1 MIEIA
6 STEPT
11 AVNDGPVLSPEPVPE
26 GSALY
31 ATLHGTPDVESPI
44 GLQDSPQAEVP
55 PEAARWS
62 DQCAQWV
69 RARPLTA
76 VISAFGLGLI
86 IGRRQR

>member
-31 ATLHGTPDVESPI
+31 ASLHGTPDVESS
-44 GLQDSPQAEVP
+44 DSPQGNPQPEMPLEV
-55 PEAARWS
+55 ARWS

-76 VISAFGLGLI
+76 VIGAFGLGLI
-86 IGRRQR
+86 LGRRRR